1 MTNPQQVPRR
11 SNGCLWGCLAVLA
24 FIFLPVMLAGGYGA
38 WHLWRG
44 FHRDPVIRT
53 VAEMV
58 NRNSLAHQVLGADIR
73 ITGIEGNAYSFVPGS
88 GTRTGYAVSLTGSRA
103 RGRLMIAAETR
114 RGHVT
119 IKSLILTGPN
129 GGRYDLLHNRTLRPG
144 AGGTEYI

>member
-1 MTNPQQVPRR
+1 MTTPRQVPYR
-11 SNGCLWGCLAVLA
+11 SNGCLWGCLAILA

-44 FHRDPVIRT
+44 FHRNPVIRT

-58 NRNSLAHQVLGADIR
+58 DRNGLAHQVLGEDIR
-73 ITGIEGNAYSFVPGS
+73 ITSIEGNTYTFAPGL
-88 GTRTGYAVSLTGSRA
+88 GTRTGYTVAVTGSRA
-103 RGRLMIAAETR
+103 RGRLRILAETR
-114 RGHVT
+114 RGHVS

-129 GGRYDLLHNRTLRPG
+129 GGRYDLLHNITLRPG